1 MPAPIEIHFH
11 ASDTDV
17 ALKEAGRIV
26 LLVGEGGK
34 LSAVGARV
42 DRAAKGAVK
51 RALASEAWGK
61 LRSRS
66 PSSASRHA
74 SR

>member
-51 RALASEAWGK
+51 RALDPQNRMNPGK
-61 LRSRS
+61 VVPDPVSG
-66 PSSASRHA
+66 
-74 SR
+74 